1 MSATLSWNC
10 SECVVTSRLSTSTR
24 TFLIAWLSLGMFAC
38 EDTQSPSTSSTTGSG
53 ETSPSAITSG
63 VEETQTT
70 LDLGTQVGSEGFWG
84 CVITKAT
91 EVGSDALVPGTD
103 QRLEKATQHL
113 AGEWQLTLDVF
124 EESPVDGALWVEAG
138 QPALQV
144 ETDGACGSYLMVQV
158 EAVLDR
164 EESSVAMVGWAAF
177 SATEYGLRLSAP
189 SNDDAAQDVWGRPSS
204 RSLAYLRLDASLA
217 PTDVDLV
224 GTIQHAAC
232 LTTSCAEQKDLAL
245 FVGNR

>member
-1 MSATLSWNC
+1 M
-10 SECVVTSRLSTSTR
+10 TSRLSTSTR

-103 QRLEKATQHL
+103 QRLEKVTQQLNGVVKVFASDRLQCAIVIDANVANNVGGLLFRH
-113 AGEWQLTLDVF
+113 GEWDYPNRLSKIHVFVRFDSVSFYWKIRTSDEKRLNPNGETRLMCLQLLT
-124 EESPVDGALWVEAG
+124 WRNW
-138 QPALQV
+138 Q
-144 ETDGACGSYLMVQV
+144 TRYLEVV
-158 EAVLDR
+158 VRATGWR
-164 EESSVAMVGWAAF
+164 FESSPGHFSEYSTDSRAARRQEPP
-177 SATEYGLRLSAP
+177 AGGRCAP
-189 SNDDAAQDVWGRPSS
+189 
-204 RSLAYLRLDASLA
+204 
-217 PTDVDLV
+217 
-224 GTIQHAAC
+224 
-232 LTTSCAEQKDLAL
+232 
-245 FVGNR
+245 